1 MERAKRG
8 KSSCHGFERC
18 GIDGKPH
25 APKSCDSA
33 RHGAP
38 SAPGDIGQRDGRCI
52 VVSKRRERFRRPEL
66 QRRHIASEVALL
78 LLTHQER
85 GALLREQQALRPH
98 LVLRRSKYRQLCS
111 GCELLGQAEAGRVDK
126 RLATRYQEQVLG
138 VGCGELSLD
147 ARQKQ
152 QPSDER

>member
-1 MERAKRG
+1 MHRSRVTARATERRARLG
-8 KSSCHGFERC
+8 TSGSEMGGASSS
-18 GIDGKPH
+18 P
-25 APKSCDSA
+25 
-33 RHGAP
+33 
-38 SAPGDIGQRDGRCI
+38 
-52 VVSKRRERFRRPEL
+52 KRRERFRRPEL

-111 GCELLGQAEAGRVDK
+111 GCELLGQAEASRVDK